1 MDAKKVDYPK
11 KHLAQALNEENYGDI
26 NYCFQELSNIPNI
39 DISEFAKD
47 VDEFNKKYR
56 FKANKNAS
64 SDFENLKDQ
73 MCQLNAK
80 KKIANKIGWRCF
92 FCGLVTCFPFGFI
105 VELIFE
111 KVLHHYAEWSAFF
124 VTVGLEIIL
133 MFVGIIFIVIQ
144 GEIGK
149 KIVNIRRLIFNEL
162 CFSQEKFK
170 YLDNI
175 DVLNDITGN
184 CSKITVNC
192 YKGQIVKGKQEGFG
206 IYLDSNGYFYIGEW
220 HDGEM
225 SGIGK
230 LMTDDFRMVMEG
242 EFLSNRANGIV
253 DITWD
258 DGSEWHGEYKQGS
271 PWNGQGKAILPWHR
285 NKVLEGNWVNGVR
298 LK

>member
-1 MDAKKVDYPK
+1 MDAKKVDYLK
-11 KHLAQALNEENYGDI
+11 KHLAQALNEENYGDV

-56 FKANKNAS
+56 SKANKNAS

-80 KKIANKIGWRCF
+80 KKTIRKIGWRCL
-92 FCGLVTCFPFGFI
+92 FCGMVVSLLGFI
-105 VELIFE
+105 VFFIFFAIIDKIRFYNAECLALAFGIIGLI
-111 KVLHHYAEWSAFF
+111 V
-124 VTVGLEIIL
+124 
-133 MFVGIIFIVIQ
+133 MFIGIIFVCVESKIKAKTYSIR
-144 GEIGK
+144 K
-149 KIVNIRRLIFNEL
+149 KLFNQL

-175 DVLNDITGN
+175 EVLNDITGN
-184 CSKITVNC
+184 PY
-192 YKGQIVKGKQEGFG
+192 YKGQIVNGKQEGFG
-206 IYLDSNGYFYIGEW
+206 IYLDPKGYFYIGEW
-220 HDGEM
+220 LYGEM

-230 LMTDDFRMVMEG
+230 LMTDDFKMVMEG
-242 EFLSNRANGIV
+242 EFLSNRANGVV
-253 DITWD
+253 DIIWD

-271 PWNGQGKAILPWHR
+271 PWNGKGKAILPWHR
-285 NKVLEGNWVNGVR
+285 HKVLEGSWVNGEK